1 MKRLYLIVLICNLLS
16 ISLFAYERKPKE
28 YWLPDYKEKVGLMY
42 GFNFDANS
50 NYIWRG
56 FYVSALGFQTDATIG
71 YGGLYMNMWW
81 NLSATDWKFTA
92 LMPEVDMSIGF
103 SRWGLNVY
111 FIHMYYFDHYADGSM
126 SRFFD
131 FGNHAPS
138 WDKDHNGGGGT
149 TSEWRISYRVSD
161 NLPLSIMLC
170 TRTFGRDG
178 YYKDGELKRAYS
190 SYIELGYDFN
200 LPHDLCLAA
209 RLGMTPWTSCYTN
222 FQGTF
227 AVCNIS
233 ARLTWSYE
241 LSSHWVVSP
250 FAHLM
255 LNPYDLSHKAC
266 INDKENPILWNIG
279 CSIHLK

>member
-28 YWLPDYKEKVGLMY
+28 YWLPDYKAKVGLMY

-81 NLSATDWKFTA
+81 NLSATDWKFQA

-111 FIHMYYFDHYADGSM
+111 FIHMYYFDHYADGKM
-126 SRFFD
+126 SHYFD
-131 FGNHAPS
+131 FDNHGP
-138 WDKDHNGGGGT
+138 GEGGT
-149 TSEWRISYRVSD
+149 TSEWRIGYRVSD
-161 NLPLSIMLC
+161 NLPLSILLC

-178 YYKDGELKRAYS
+178 YYENGELKRAYS
-190 SYIELGYDFN
+190 SYIELGYDFK
-200 LPHDLCLAA
+200 LPYDLCLIA
-209 RLGMTPWTSCYTN
+209 RLGMTPWTSCYTG
-222 FQGTF
+222 FKGTF
-227 AVCNIS
+227 AVCNITTK
-233 ARLTWSYE
+233 LTWSYE
-241 LSSHWVVSP
+241 LSSKWVVSP

-255 LNPYDLSHKAC
+255 LNPYDLSHKGA
-266 INDKENPILWNIG
+266 INGKENPVLWNVG
-279 CSIHLK
+279 CSFQLK

>member
-1 MKRLYLIVLICNLLS
+1 MKRLCLIVLICNLLS
-16 ISLFAYERKPKE
+16 ISSFAYERKPKE

-42 GFNFDANS
+42 GFNFDVIS

-56 FYVSALGFQTDATIG
+56 FYVGSLGFQTDATIG

-81 NLSATDWKFTA
+81 NIDATDWKFKA
-92 LMPEVDMSIGF
+92 LNPEVDFSIGF
-103 SRWGLNVY
+103 SRWGLNIY
-111 FIHMYYFDHYADGSM
+111 FIHMYYFDYYTDGKM

-131 FGNHAPS
+131 FGNHGP
-138 WDKDHNGGGGT
+138 GEGGT

-161 NLPLSIMLC
+161 NLPLSILLC

-178 YYKDGELKRAYS
+178 YYQNGELKRAYS
-190 SYIELGYDFN
+190 SYIELGYDFK
-200 LPHDLCLAA
+200 LPYDLCLAA
-209 RLGMTPWTSCYTN
+209 RLGMTPWTSCYTG

-233 ARLTWSYE
+233 ARLNWTYE
-241 LSSHWVVSP
+241 LSSHWNVCP

-255 LNPYDLSHKAC
+255 LNPYDLSHDAC
-266 INDKENPILWNIG
+266 INGKNNPVLWNIG
-279 CSIHLK
+279 CSFQLK

>member
-16 ISLFAYERKPKE
+16 ISSFAYERKPKE

-111 FIHMYYFDHYADGSM
+111 FIHMYYFDHYADGKM

-131 FGNHAPS
+131 FGNHGP
-138 WDKDHNGGGGT
+138 GEGGT

-209 RLGMTPWTSCYTN
+209 RLGMTPWTSCYTG

-266 INDKENPILWNIG
+266 INGKENPVLWNIG

>member
-81 NLSATDWKFTA
+81 NLSATDWKFQA

-111 FIHMYYFDHYADGSM
+111 FIHMYYFDHYADGKM

-131 FGNHAPS
+131 FGNHGP
-138 WDKDHNGGGGT
+138 GEGGT

-161 NLPLSIMLC
+161 NLPLSILLC

-209 RLGMTPWTSCYTN
+209 RLGMTPWTSCYTG

-227 AVCNIS
+227 VVCNIS

-255 LNPYDLSHKAC
+255 LNPYDLGHKAC
-266 INDKENPILWNIG
+266 INGKENPVLWNIG